1 MFFFVLI
8 LNPIIILN
16 LFITIVGDAFDKNQN
31 EKTVKDR
38 QELAEMVF
46 EGELL
51 FFWNRKVVNP
61 KFLHV
66 VREEHVE
73 IQASNTPGQRIKKI
87 SEAIELLNRVAYR
100 NKNEIGEI
108 KLFVEGKIEE
118 IQNKTEAILAAVNN
132 KA

>member
-1 MFFFVLI
+1 MR
-8 LNPIIILN
+8 PY
-16 LFITIVGDAFDKNQN
+16 QN
-31 EKTVKDR
+31 T
-38 QELAEMVF
+38 
-46 EGELL
+46 
-51 FFWNRKVVNP
+51 
-61 KFLHV
+61 
-66 VREEHVE
+66 
-73 IQASNTPGQRIKKI
+73 RIKKI